1 MRIGFFGGSFNPPS
15 NIHIDLAKNVIE
27 KYKLDRILFVPV
39 GDYYNKDD
47 LVSAKHRLN
56 MLKLAIENKE
66 KLEVEEI
73 ATNSKVNLY
82 AIDTFNLITKKYKNN
97 DIYFIMGSDN
107 FRKMPTWHSY
117 KELINNYNII
127 VIERERQEIRK
138 QNRNNIH
145 EFIPCS
151 LYNVD
156 STKIRRMIKNNEPV
170 KELLDDKVYKY
181 IIDNN
186 LYKE

>member
-1 MRIGFFGGSFNPPS
+1 
-15 NIHIDLAKNVIE
+15 
-27 KYKLDRILFVPV
+27 
-39 GDYYNKDD
+39 
-47 LVSAKHRLN
+47 
-56 MLKLAIENKE
+56 
-66 KLEVEEI
+66 
-73 ATNSKVNLY
+73 
-82 AIDTFNLITKKYKNN
+82 
-97 DIYFIMGSDN
+97 MGSDN

-156 STKIRRMIKNNEPV
+156 STKIRRMIKKNEPV